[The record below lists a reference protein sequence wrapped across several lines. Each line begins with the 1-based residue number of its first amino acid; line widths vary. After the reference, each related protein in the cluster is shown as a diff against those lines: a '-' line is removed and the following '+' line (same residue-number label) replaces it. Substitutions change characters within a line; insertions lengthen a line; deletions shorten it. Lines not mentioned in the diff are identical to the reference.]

1 MKIDEISP
9 LKKFNDFTKNEG
21 IIQPKFSQD
30 EDFKQN
36 LQMNRNSLKH
46 YLSSQ
51 ANRFVEG
58 EEEKNE

>member
-36 LQMNRNSLKH
+36 LQMNFFLNKKPINKSISIYEILH
-46 YLSSQ
+46 
-51 ANRFVEG
+51 
-58 EEEKNE
+58 KNKS